1 MKPLNRWHALAYF
14 VPVGR
19 AGACGWGRR

>member
-1 MKPLNRWHALAYF
+1 MKPLNRWHALAYIL
-14 VPVGR
+14 PVGW